1 MVLEQGTYILR
12 TNYKFLVY
20 TLERWHRLALL
31 LIQGLVLNGTVGQ
44 VNLAVGVLLVSK
56 SVLHPVL
63 VVTVGVIFTGMG
75 TARFLAVSSGV
86 RGLGAIS
93 D

>member
-1 MVLEQGTYILR
+1 MVLEQEAYILR
-12 TNYKFLVY
+12 TIKFLVY

-31 LIQGLVLNGTVGQ
+31 LIQSLVLNGTVGQ
-44 VNLAVGVLLVSK
+44 VYLAVGVLLVSK

-75 TARFLAVSSGV
+75 TTRFLAVSSSVGS
-86 RGLGAIS
+86 LSATF